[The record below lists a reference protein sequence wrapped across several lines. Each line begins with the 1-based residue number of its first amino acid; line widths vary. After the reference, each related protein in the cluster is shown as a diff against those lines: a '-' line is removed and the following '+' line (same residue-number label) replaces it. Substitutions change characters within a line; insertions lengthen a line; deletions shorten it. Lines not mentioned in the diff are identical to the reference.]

1 MLGIRTVLALA
12 MIAIGCVIIVR
23 MFSVGFNAS
32 IVPGVVLGAAMAALG
47 FYRLKQIRDARS
59 AR

>member
-1 MLGIRTVLALA
+1 MLGIRTFLALA
-12 MIAIGCVIIVR
+12 MIVIGCIIVMR

-32 IVPGVVLGAAMAALG
+32 IVPGLVLGAAMVALG
-47 FYRLKQIRDARS
+47 LYRLKQIRDARS